1 MIECVRCG
9 SKIAALRCQCP
20 DGLAVINADCRVV
33 AADLGGLAA
42 IVTDP
47 PYGLGF
53 MGRGW
58 AFAVPGVELWELFLG
73 ACLPGAH
80 LAACGG
86 TRLYHRMA
94 AAIDDAGWEVRD
106 CLMWRYGSGFPKSL
120 DVSKAIDKAAGVH
133 VPLCKA
139 FNVAGGLKSNGGS
152 KFRSDHPEYER
163 RTPAPAAAKRW
174 NGWGTALKPA
184 WEPITLARKPLAG
197 TVAANVLQHGT
208 GGINV
213 DGGRVGDDERF
224 NPSAGINKIYN
235 QISGGKTFGRETFGR
250 DTLGRWPANL
260 ALDESAAAQLD
271 KQQPGVSRF
280 FYTAKANGTDR
291 GNKPEKKLPLFGESV
306 PEIKNTHPTVKPTDL
321 MQWLLAL
328 IVPPGAVV
336 FDPFCGSGTT
346 LVAARSLGM
355 PAIGA
360 EISPEYCDIIKQR
373 LDA

>member
-1 MIECVRCG
+1 
-9 SKIAALRCQCP
+9 
-20 DGLAVINADCRVV
+20 
-33 AADLGGLAA
+33 
-42 IVTDP
+42 
-47 PYGLGF
+47 
-53 MGRGW
+53 
-58 AFAVPGVELWELFLG
+58 
-73 ACLPGAH
+73 
-80 LAACGG
+80 
-86 TRLYHRMA
+86 MA

-106 CLMWRYGSGFPKSL
+106 CLMWLYGSGFPTSL

-163 RTPAPAAAKRW
+163 RTPATNDAKRW

-235 QISGGKTFGRETFGR
+235 QISGGKTFGREPFGR

-321 MQWLLAL
+321 MQWLLAH